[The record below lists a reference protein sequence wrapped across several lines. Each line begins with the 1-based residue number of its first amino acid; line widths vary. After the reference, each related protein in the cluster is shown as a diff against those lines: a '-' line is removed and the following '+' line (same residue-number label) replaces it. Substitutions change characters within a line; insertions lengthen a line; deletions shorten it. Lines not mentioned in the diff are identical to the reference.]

1 MISFFLKN
9 QFKRNI
15 QKMKYSAMLL
25 IAFLW
30 GSVSLAQDC
39 EHILLGEILDFHD
52 NTPLNGATVIITG
65 KNKQTVSSADGKF
78 RFKDLCDGVLELE
91 VSHPECTSKFVTLT
105 IKGDTY
111 KKIFLEHHLEELE
124 EVRVT
129 GNRPKNTK
137 SAQEERL
144 SLSDLEKY
152 SGSSLGDALKSLNGI
167 SSLNTGANIV
177 KPVIQGLM
185 GSRVLILNNNVRM
198 QDMEWGEEHAPNVDI
213 NANQD
218 ISVVKGAAALEY
230 GGDAIGGVI
239 IMNPLPIIRTD
250 SLFGKTQTN
259 LFSNG
264 RGGNIT
270 TTLTKSYNNGLY
282 IKGQGSFKKLGD
294 LETPDYM
301 LSNTGIEE
309 KGVALSV
316 GKRDFLQGWE
326 AYYSYFNSDIGILR
340 ASHIGNVDDLI
351 QSINSQQPNIINDFT
366 YGIDRPNQEVTHHL
380 GKLNYYRRFEGLGK
394 WTAQYDFQKNSRL
407 EYDIRVGADANKAAL
422 DLSLTT
428 HSVTTDF
435 QFDSK
440 EGLQVKTGLMG
451 RYQNNFANPD
461 TGVRRLIPDY
471 DKYDLGVFS
480 VAEYRVKDHII
491 LDAGVRYD
499 FSRIDAKKFYRT
511 SRWEERGYD
520 DDFGDI
526 VIEDLG
532 TQLLTNPIFNFHNVS
547 ATAGFQYDF
556 GKDTKL
562 RFNYSLAQRAPNPS
576 ELFSDGLHHSAARIE
591 LGDLRIKSET
601 SSKVSLSL
609 EKIGTKW
616 GYTFAPYLNAIN
628 DFIIL
633 EPTGVEFT
641 IRGAFPVW
649 NYRQTNARLLGVD
662 AAVYN
667 NWTSKIRTDHKFS
680 WVQGTDVGT
689 DIPLINMPPANFNN
703 SISYRN
709 PKWKNLVLGLESM
722 YVFEQQRFPDNIFV
736 FSPEQQQE
744 VELAINTPP
753 AAYHLLALDAE
764 TSYSIRHKNDF
775 KIGLRITNL
784 LNTSYRD
791 YLNRLRY
798 FVDDLGRNISLRI
811 IYNY

>member
-1 MISFFLKN
+1 
-9 QFKRNI
+9 
-15 QKMKYSAMLL
+15 MKYSIMLL
-25 IAFLW
+25 CTLFLC
-30 GSVSLAQDC
+30 GKGTAQQC
-39 EHILLGEILDFHD
+39 ESILLGEIIDFHD
-52 NTPLNGATVIITG
+52 NTALNGATVSITG
-65 KNKQTVSSADGKF
+65 KNMQTVSKTDGKF
-78 RFKDLCDGVLELE
+78 RFENLCNGVIELE
-91 VSHPECTSKFVTLT
+91 ISHPECITKFVTIT
-105 IKGDTY
+105 INNDTF
-111 KKIFLEHHLEELE
+111 KKILLEHHLEELD
-124 EVRVT
+124 EVKVT
-129 GNRPKNTK
+129 GAISTTTS
-137 SAQEERL
+137 SAQEGHL
-144 SLSDLEKY
+144 SVQDIEKY
-152 SGSSLGDALKSLNGI
+152 SGNTLGDALKNITGV

-185 GSRVLILNNNVRM
+185 GSRVLVLNNNVRM

-239 IMNPLPIIRTD
+239 IMNPLPIVRTD
-250 SLFGKTQTN
+250 SLYGKVQTN

-270 TTLTKSYNNGLY
+270 TSLTKSYNSGLY
-282 IKGQGSFKKLGD
+282 IKGQGSFKRLGD
-294 LETPDYM
+294 LEAPDYI
-301 LSNTGIEE
+301 LNNTGIAET
-309 KGVALSV
+309 GVSFSV
-316 GKRDFLQGWE
+316 GKRDFIQGWE
-326 AYYSYFNSDIGILR
+326 AYYSYFDSDIGILR

-351 QSINSQQPNIINDFT
+351 QSINSQQPNVIKEFS
-366 YGIDRPNQEVTHHL
+366 YAVQRPNQEVSHHL
-380 GKLNYYRRFEGLGK
+380 GKLNYYRRFEGMGK
-394 WTAQYDFQKNSRL
+394 WNLQYDFQKNRRL
-407 EYDIRVGADANKAAL
+407 EYDIRVGADADKASL

-428 HSVTTDF
+428 HSILTDF

-440 EGLQVKTGLMG
+440 DGLDVKIGLMG
-451 RYQNNFANPD
+451 RYQNNFANPA

-471 DKYDLGVFS
+471 NKYDFGAFAI
-480 VAEYRVKDHII
+480 AEYQLKDN
-491 LDAGVRYD
+491 LVVDAGIRYD
-499 FSRIDAKKFYRT
+499 FSRVDAKKFYRK

-520 DDFGDI
+520 TDFAGI

-547 ATAGFQYDF
+547 ATTGFEYDF
-556 GKDTKL
+556 GKETKL

-576 ELFSDGLHHSAARIE
+576 ELFSEGLHHSAARIE
-591 LGDLRIKSET
+591 LGDLRATNET

-609 EKIGTKW
+609 EKNSSTW
-616 GYTFAPYLNAIN
+616 GYTLAPYLNAIN
-628 DFIIL
+628 NFIIL

-649 NYRQTNARLLGVD
+649 EYRQTNAQLFGLD
-662 AAVYN
+662 ASAYY
-667 NWTSKIRTDHKFS
+667 NWTSKLRTDHKFS
-680 WVQGTDVGT
+680 WVQGTDVST
-689 DIPLINMPPANFNN
+689 DIPLINMPPANLNN

-709 PKWKNLVLGLESM
+709 PKLKNLVLGLESM

-753 AAYHLLALDAE
+753 AAFHLLAFDAE
-764 TSYSIRHKNDF
+764 TSYSIRNKDDL
-775 KIGLRITNL
+775 KLGLRVTNL